1 MDDSGDVATGL
12 EDEEDY
18 EDHFKAVLDD
28 TASLTS
34 QDEAGGGG
42 GNTEQSG
49 YHTEE
54 EASEEQDG
62 SDDLSVLED
71 SAAAQQPQQT
81 NYTQD
86 PPEVFGTVMIT
97 RWMDSGDLLV
107 TPRPHFQTGDQT
119 EEFSEENKSIVW
131 FLMKQVRPGMDLSK
145 VVLPTFILEPRS
157 FLDKLSD
164 YYYHADIISR
174 VSQDWFM

>member
-86 PPEVFGTVMIT
+86 PPEVFGTVMINVDGQW
-97 RWMDSGDLLV
+97 RSVGD
-107 TPRPHFQTGDQT
+107 TSSPFSDRRPDG
-119 EEFSEENKSIVW
+119 
-131 FLMKQVRPGMDLSK
+131 G
-145 VVLPTFILEPRS
+145 VLRGE
-157 FLDKLSD
+157 
-164 YYYHADIISR
+164 
-174 VSQDWFM
+174 

>member
-97 RWMDSGDLLV
+97 RWTEWRADGD
-107 TPRPHFQTGDQT
+107 TSSPFSDRRPDG
-119 EEFSEENKSIVW
+119 
-131 FLMKQVRPGMDLSK
+131 G
-145 VVLPTFILEPRS
+145 VLRGE
-157 FLDKLSD
+157 
-164 YYYHADIISR
+164 
-174 VSQDWFM
+174 